1 MTPRRRW
8 AVISLAA
15 IAAAIAAWLVP
26 QDKDLVQVVTPG
38 ERARAAA
45 ASASTSTV
53 ASRPQAEP
61 LSTQLPVRA
70 PLGRQRGD
78 PFAARSWTP
87 PPQAQPQQAEAPRP
101 PPNPYR
107 FAGTLQQDGVRKVF
121 LLLGERVVEAKEG
134 EMLEQ
139 GFRVKSVTTEAV
151 TLIHDQIPDPVTIKL
166 AFGEQPAPAASAA
179 RGATIDIP
187 PLSPNPPR

>member
-15 IAAAIAAWLVP
+15 IATAIAAWVVS
-26 QDKDLVQVVTPG
+26 QNKDFAPAALPA

-45 ASASTSTV
+45 AAAPTSG
-53 ASRPQAEP
+53 ASRTQAEP

-78 PFAARSWTP
+78 PFATRSWA
-87 PPQAQPQQAEAPRP
+87 PPQQPQQQQQQAEAPRP

-107 FAGTLQQDGVRKVF
+107 FAGTVHRKGERQVY
-121 LLLGERVVEAKEG
+121 LLLGERLIEAKEG
-134 EMLEQ
+134 EMLER
-139 GFRVKSVTTEAV
+139 GFRVKSVTDSAV
-151 TLIHDQIPDPVTIKL
+151 TLVYEQIPDQPVTI
-166 AFGEQPAPAASAA
+166 AFTEPGAAAA
-179 RGATIDIP
+179 GGASVPVPFPVPP
-187 PLSPNPPR
+187 PLKQ